1 MGTMVA
7 LRRSKVRDREVGGS
21 NPLAPT
27 FFRKKPF
34 GENVEGLS
42 HFRDGTCGFKSGFN

>member
-1 MGTMVA
+1 MQPAFPAPDPGKKKFNSRLV
-7 LRRSKVRDREVGGS
+7 V
-21 NPLAPT
+21 PT